1 MAEFTNH
8 DVIQGWSRASP
19 EVVASFGE
27 EGDVTRR
34 HLLNSAI
41 FSLVGTVAGKRV
53 LDAGCGQGYLARLL
67 ANKGA
72 AVTGVEP
79 SDPWY
84 TYAVEREQA
93 EPLGIRYVQADL
105 STWVTRPH
113 AFDCVIANMV
123 LMDIPD
129 YLPALRTC
137 IRALKRKGS
146 LIVSLLHPCFEEP
159 GSAWQ
164 AKRYVEVRDYFQ
176 ERAIQQTYGHFIH
189 RPLSTYLNSII
200 QEGCVL
206 QKVLEPQLD
215 EAVAHQYHAERY
227 WHVPGYVVI
236 HAVKP
241 S

>member
-1 MAEFTNH
+1 MAQLTNH
-8 DVIQGWSRASP
+8 DVIAAWSSASP
-19 EVVASFGE
+19 EVVAGFGE

-34 HLLNSAI
+34 YLLNPAI
-41 FSLVGTVAGKRV
+41 FALVGTVTGKRV

-72 AVTGVEP
+72 VVTGVEP

-84 TYAVEREQA
+84 TYAVEREHA

-137 IRALKRKGS
+137 IRALKRQGS

-164 AKRYVEVRDYFQ
+164 AKSCVEVREYFQ

-189 RPLSTYLNSII
+189 RPFSTYLNSII
-200 QEGCVL
+200 QEGCIL

-215 EAVAHQYHAERY
+215 EAVARRYHAQRY

-236 HAVKP
+236 HAAKT
-241 S
+241 